1 MKRFILAAALCL
13 VVCLAASES
22 RAVRIAVP
30 GVWVDF
36 PIVIGGPS
44 LHERRPAYQ
53 TACAPMPPPP
63 PGYRGHH
70 RGRGYYGASPD
81 RGSFGPPPPP
91 PGFRPGYGPPPP
103 PHFGPPP
110 GSRGHASPPPYYR
123 VW

>member
-1 MKRFILAAALCL
+1 MKRLHPAAALCL

-53 TACAPMPPPP
+53 TGCARCRRPPRAT
-63 PGYRGHH
+63 GGIT
-70 RGRGYYGASPD
+70 GEGDITGASPD

-91 PGFRPGYGPPPP
+91 RFSPRYGPPPP